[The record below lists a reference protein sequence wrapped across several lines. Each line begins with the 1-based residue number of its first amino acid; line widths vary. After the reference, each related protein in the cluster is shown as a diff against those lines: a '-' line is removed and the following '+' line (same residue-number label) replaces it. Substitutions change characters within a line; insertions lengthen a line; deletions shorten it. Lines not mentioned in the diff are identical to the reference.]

1 VTESGDILD
10 LSATV
15 PERLAGARLDQ
26 ALSDL
31 FPDYSRSRLQQWIK
45 EGAVEL
51 DGRRP
56 RARDPVVGGE
66 QVRLRAVL
74 ERAPQ
79 LRAEAI
85 ELQIAYE
92 DADLIII
99 DKPPGLVVHPAAGHP
114 GGTLQNALLHH
125 APELAALPR
134 GGLVHRL
141 DKDTSG
147 LLVVARTLPAHT
159 RLVAALQARAV
170 RREYL
175 AIVAGLPVAGGEVEA
190 PVGRHPVDR
199 KRMAVVSGGKPALTH
214 YRVEARYRA
223 HALLRLRLETGRTHQ
238 IRVHMA
244 HLHHPIVGD
253 PVYGGRPRL
262 PKAAEPELI
271 EALRGLRRQAL
282 HATRLGLDHPRSG
295 APMQWTSPLPAD
307 LQQVVA
313 ALEADAR
320 AHDAA

>member
-1 VTESGDILD
+1 
-10 LSATV
+10 
-15 PERLAGARLDQ
+15 
-26 ALSDL
+26 
-31 FPDYSRSRLQQWIK
+31 
-45 EGAVEL
+45 
-51 DGRRP
+51 
-56 RARDPVVGGE
+56 
-66 QVRLRAVL
+66 
-74 ERAPQ
+74 
-79 LRAEAI
+79 
-85 ELQIAYE
+85 
-92 DADLIII
+92 
-99 DKPPGLVVHPAAGHP
+99 
-114 GGTLQNALLHH
+114 
-125 APELAALPR
+125 
-134 GGLVHRL
+134 
-141 DKDTSG
+141 
-147 LLVVARTLPAHT
+147 
-159 RLVAALQARAV
+159 VAALQARAV